1 MESMRWEFN
10 LDFSSSYQNCPLKRD
25 ADIER
30 NNAMSCK
37 YVEEYDPIIAT
48 ITMRWMIRPLSGIP
62 SQYQHAR
69 QLTILRTV

>member
-1 MESMRWEFN
+1 
-10 LDFSSSYQNCPLKRD
+10 
-25 ADIER
+25 
-30 NNAMSCK
+30 MSCK

-69 QLTILRTV
+69 QLTILRTLYNGE